1 MELIIRMTK
10 ADCDQDHLDVLIYNR
25 PKTPDRTKYILGLSN
40 EDPTPVMID
49 TGRKLVE
56 QGAECLAIPCITAHY
71 FHERLEGAIGTEII
85 HLVKE
90 VVSHL
95 KEHHIQKVGIMATD
109 GTITTGLF
117 QKELKLQGMEAF
129 IPSTENQANVM
140 HLIYQNVKAG
150 KAPEM
155 NLFFQIEEDL
165 RKQGA
170 QVIVLGCT
178 ELSLIKRDE
187 KIGKDFL
194 DAMEV
199 LAKTAI
205 ERCGASVKEEYCCL
219 ISE

>member
-25 PKTPDRTKYILGLSN
+25 PKTPDRTRYILGLSN

-71 FHERLEGAIGTEII
+71 FHERLEGAIGTPII

-95 KEHHIQKVGIMATD
+95 KDHQIQKVGIMATD

-117 QKELKLQGMEAF
+117 QKELKLQGMEACV
-129 IPSTENQANVM
+129 PSPANQSNVM

-155 NLFFQIEEDL
+155 DLFFQIEEDL

>member
-25 PKTPDRTKYILGLSN
+25 PKTPDRTRYILGLSN

-71 FHERLEGAIGTEII
+71 FHERLEGAIGTPII

-90 VVSHL
+90 VVCHL
-95 KEHHIQKVGIMATD
+95 KENQIQKVGIMATD

-129 IPSTENQANVM
+129 IPNKENQKKVM
-140 HLIYQNVKAG
+140 HLIYHNVKAG
-150 KAPEM
+150 KQPEM
-155 NLFFQIEEDL
+155 DLFCQVEEDL

-187 KIGKDFL
+187 KIGKNFL

-199 LAKTAI
+199 LSKTAI